1 MELTA
6 LILDNRSKKAKRFS
20 LPVTTEYIASE
31 FGYDKEDILFTIQSI
46 EELPKLKVEGATLS
60 DINKLAK
67 ELEFVYEEKVLT
79 YIELG
84 NTELSD
90 LLVFEFLDCAL
101 YPEIHNDLQLGMYLV
116 KENGFNLALFLKYLD
131 YEKYGH
137 DVRLEEGG
145 SFTDRGYFLPK
156 ADRL

>member
-1 MELTA
+1 MDLMALVIYKGVARRVLLPISSEEL
-6 LILDNRSKKAKRFS
+6 
-20 LPVTTEYIASE
+20 SE
-31 FGYDKEDILFTIQSI
+31 RFGYEGQEIEVTFDSI
-46 EELPKLKVEGATLS
+46 EGLP
-60 DINKLAK
+60 D
-67 ELEFVYEEKVLT
+67 
-79 YIELG
+79 
-84 NTELSD
+84 
-90 LLVFEFLDCAL
+90 LDCAL

>member
-1 MELTA
+1 MELTV
-6 LILDNRSKKAKRFS
+6 LIMDNRTKKVKQFA
-20 LPVTTEYIASE
+20 LPVDPEKIASE
-31 FGYDKEDILFTIQSI
+31 FGYRKEDILFTIQSI
-46 EELPKLKVEGATLS
+46 EELPELKVEGCTLT
-60 DINKLAK
+60 DLNKLSK
-67 ELEFVYEEKVLT
+67 NLRMIDKDKVLT
-79 YIELG
+79 FIELMSDD
-84 NTELSD
+84 LSV
-90 LLVFEFLDCAL
+90 LLQFNFYDCAL

-116 KENGFNLALFLKYLD
+116 KENGFNLALLLKYLD